1 MSAGGRTLRAAAL
14 RDLPILPYRRWR
26 PALPGGLLEGGPIF
40 PEAAPGFV
48 HMPLRGGGLWARG
61 PACAPPGT
69 PFAPLPGRFAYGGP
83 CVEHFGHMLGEFVH
97 RLWVLHERPDLTPL
111 FVATARAAALPRYV
125 ADWLGLI
132 GARPAA
138 VVTAPSIVEEILLGE
153 PGRLLGCPADPA
165 HGAAFG
171 ARLPPALLNPQ
182 GEAPRLAI
190 LRGHLQTGRC
200 VGEAWIEAALAAEG
214 YRILRPE
221 TLPLAAQI
229 AALTGAERIVMAE
242 GSAMHLLDI
251 LPPIRAEVAVLAR
264 GPGTRLAEHCLG
276 GKVGRLALFRPRFL
290 IGTLD
295 PGHPRSNAI
304 AFLEPRDFL
313 AFLAEQGFAAAP
325 PAGGFL
331 DAPGLLEADLG
342 AYAAHWGR
350 GNRAGAAAEFLARA
364 IAACRAGRPDPV
376 LRAGLAPRRALA
388 RPALTRRHPPAKGS
402 AERG

>member
-1 MSAGGRTLRAAAL
+1 MSAGGRGLRAAAY

-26 PALPGGLLEGGPIF
+26 PAAPGGLLEGGPLF
-40 PEAAPGFV
+40 PAEAPGFV
-48 HMPLRGGGLWARG
+48 HMPRRGGRLWARG
-61 PACAPPGT
+61 PACVPPGT
-69 PFAPLPGRFAYGGP
+69 LLAPLAGRFAYGGP
-83 CVEHFGHMLGEFVH
+83 CVEYFGHMLGEFVH
-97 RLWVLHERPDLTPL
+97 RLWVLDERPDLTPL
-111 FVATARAAALPRYV
+111 FVATARATALPRYV

-132 GARPAA
+132 GAQPPL
-138 VVTAPSIVEEILLGE
+138 VVTAPSTVEDILVGE

-165 HGAAFG
+165 HGAALG
-171 ARLPPALLNPQ
+171 ARLPPALLRPE

-221 TLPLAAQI
+221 TLPIAAQI
-229 AALTGAERIVMAE
+229 TALTGAERIVMAE
-242 GSAMHLLDI
+242 GSAMHLLDV

-276 GKVGRLALFRPRFL
+276 GKVGRLSLFRPRFL

-313 AFLAEQGFAAAP
+313 AFLAERGFAAAP

-342 AYAAHWGR
+342 AYAAYWGR
-350 GNRAGAAAEFLARA
+350 GNRAGAAADFLARA
-364 IAACRAGRPDPV
+364 IAACRAGWRDPV
-376 LRAGLAPRRALA
+376 LRAGLA
-388 RPALTRRHPPAKGS
+388 RPG
-402 AERG
+402 G